1 MEDQQFIL
9 RWHYHETTLLRN
21 LPHLLESEILTD
33 ITLSADNQVI
43 KAHRII
49 LATCSSY
56 FLQLFQV
63 CEFIFCY

>member
-1 MEDQQFIL
+1 MEEQQFIL

-21 LPHLLESEILTD
+21 LPRLLEAEILTD
-33 ITLSADNQVI
+33 ITLSADNKII
-43 KAHRII
+43 KAHKII

-63 CEFIFCY
+63 CLC